1 MIFNYIGNF
10 ALLFC
15 LIISLTIF
23 ITSISSLNNKN
34 FFFKKNLNE
43 LLFFKLFFAVLS
55 FSSLIILFTISEFS
69 NETVLN
75 NSHISKP
82 LFYKISGTWGNHEGS
97 LLLWLLILTFF
108 AFFYFVKSKNRPT
121 DERLLTI
128 MFQEV
133 IILGFLFFLLK
144 ASNPFNIIYPVPKEG
159 LGLNPILQDPLLA
172 IHPPVLYLGY
182 VTTSVVFSSSLAG
195 LIKGNINNL
204 WAKDIKKWVFI
215 SWTFLTLGILL
226 GSIWAYYELGWGGF
240 WFWDPVENI
249 SLMPWLSLTA
259 LVHCV
264 LALEKRSILHS
275 WTVILSIITFTLG
288 ICGTFLVRSGI
299 LNSVHTFANDPERG
313 LYILFFLFFLIF
325 LSILIYFIYE
335 DKFELNNKNLNFYS
349 KETSIILNNWFVMY
363 FLSVILIGTVYPIF
377 LEVLSNE
384 KISVGPPFFNK
395 LIVPFLIPFLIFM
408 SIGPNLKWIKNN
420 NFSKKIKLIIIFI
433 FSIIFSTLIS
443 KFFGN
448 TTLNI
453 TILLAASFYLFIITI
468 KDLIKKGF
476 KNYSQTISH
485 FGFSLLVLSILL
497 NSIFSNEITS
507 NMRVGD
513 EIKFLDKIIK
523 LQKLEN
529 TSGANFLKLIA
540 RFKIEEKNKTEL
552 FLEPEIRIYDKPE
565 TITSEAAIKTDI
577 LKDRFL
583 VINIVKENEYLNV
596 RYQEKPFMLWIWISA
611 ILISLGGIINILKK
625 NEKQIL

>member
-1 MIFNYIGNF
+1 MILNYIGNF
-10 ALLFC
+10 AIIFC
-15 LIISLTIF
+15 LIFSLIIL
-23 ITSISSLNNKN
+23 ITSISSLNNQN
-34 FFFKKNLNE
+34 FFFRKNLKE
-43 LLFFKLFFAVLS
+43 LLFFKFFFALLS
-55 FSSLIILFTISEFS
+55 FYSLVALFINSEFS

-108 AFFYFVKSKNRPT
+108 AFFYFLKSKNRPN

-133 IILGFLFFLLK
+133 VILGFIFFLLK

-182 VTTSVVFSSSLAG
+182 VTTSIVFASSLAA
-195 LIKGNINNL
+195 LICGNINSL
-204 WAKDIKKWVFI
+204 WAKDLRKWVFI

-264 LALEKRSILHS
+264 LVLEKRSIFHS

-325 LSILIYFIYE
+325 LSVLIYFIHE
-335 DKFELNNKNLNFYS
+335 DKFELNNKNINFYT
-349 KETSIILNNWFVMY
+349 KETSIIFNNWFVMY

-395 LIVPFLIPFLIFM
+395 LIIPFLIPFLIFM
-408 SIGPNLKWIKNN
+408 SVGPNLKWIKKNK
-420 NFSKKIKLIIIFI
+420 FSNKFRLIIIFI
-433 FSIIFSTLIS
+433 LSICLSILVS

-453 TILLAASFYLFIITI
+453 TILLAASFYLFITTI
-468 KDLIKKGF
+468 KDFMKKGF

-485 FGFSLLVLSILL
+485 FGFSLLVLSILM
-497 NSIFSNEITS
+497 NSIFSKEITT

-513 EIKFLDKIIK
+513 EIKFSDKIIK

-529 TSGANFLKLIA
+529 TTEANFLKFIA
-540 RFKIEEKNKTEL
+540 YFKIEEKNKTNFVL
-552 FLEPEIRIYDKPE
+552 QPEIRIYDKPE

-577 LKDRFL
+577 FKDRFL
-583 VINIVKENEYLNV
+583 VVNLVKENEYLNV

-611 ILISLGGIINILKK
+611 ILISFGGIINIFKK

>member
-1 MIFNYIGNF
+1 MILNYIGNF

-15 LIISLTIF
+15 LIISLTTF

-34 FFFKKNLNE
+34 SFFKKNLNE
-43 LLFFKLFFAVLS
+43 LLFFKFFFAVLS
-55 FSSLIILFTISEFS
+55 FSSLIILFIISEFS

-97 LLLWLLILTFF
+97 LLLWLLVLTFF
-108 AFFYFVKSKNRPT
+108 AFFYFLNSKNRPT

-144 ASNPFNIIYPVPKEG
+144 ASNPFNIIFPVPKEG

-182 VTTSVVFSSSLAG
+182 VTTSIVFSSSLAG

-325 LSILIYFIYE
+325 LSVFIYFIYE
-335 DKFELNNKNLNFYS
+335 DRFELNNKNLNLYT

-395 LIVPFLIPFLIFM
+395 LIIPFLIPFLIFM

-420 NFSKKIKLIIIFI
+420 YFSKKLKLIIIFI
-433 FSIIFSTLIS
+433 LSIILSTIVS

-448 TTLNI
+448 TALNI

-513 EIKFLDKIIK
+513 EIKFSDKIIK

-529 TSGANFLKLIA
+529 TTEANFLKLIA
-540 RFKIEEKNKTEL
+540 YFKIEEKNKTEL

-577 LKDRFL
+577 FKDRFL
-583 VINIVKENEYLNV
+583 VINLVKENEYLNV

-611 ILISLGGIINILKK
+611 ITISLGGIINIFKK

>member
-1 MIFNYIGNF
+1 MIFNYTGNF
-10 ALLFC
+10 ALFFC
-15 LIISLTIF
+15 LILSLIIF
-23 ITSISSLNNKN
+23 FTSILRLNNKN
-34 FFFKKNLNE
+34 SFFIRNLNE
-43 LLFFKLFFAVLS
+43 LLFFKFFFTLIS
-55 FSSLIILFTISEFS
+55 FSSLIILFVNSEFS

-97 LLLWLLILTFF
+97 LLLWLLILTFC
-108 AFFYFVKSKNRPT
+108 AFFYFLKSKNRSL

-128 MFQEV
+128 IFQEF
-133 IILGFLFFLLK
+133 IIIGFLFFLLK
-144 ASNPFNIIYPVPKEG
+144 ASNPFNIIFPVPNEG
-159 LGLNPILQDPLLA
+159 MGLNPILQDPLLA
-172 IHPPVLYLGY
+172 IHPPILYLGY
-182 VTTSVVFSSSLAG
+182 VSTSIVFSSSLAG
-195 LIKGNINNL
+195 LIKGNINSF
-204 WAKDIKKWVFI
+204 WAKHIKSWVYI

-259 LVHCV
+259 LIHCILV
-264 LALEKRSILHS
+264 LEKRSILHS

-299 LNSVHTFANDPERG
+299 LNSIHTFANDPKRG

-335 DKFELNNKNLNFYS
+335 DKFETNNKNLNFYS
-349 KETSIILNNWFVMY
+349 KDFSIILNNWFVMY

-395 LIVPFLIPFLIFM
+395 LIIPFLIPFLIFM

-420 NFSKKIKLIIIFI
+420 KLSNKLNLIFI
-433 FSIIFSTLIS
+433 FILSIVITIFVSRFYS
-443 KFFGN
+443 SVA
-448 TTLNI
+448 LNI
-453 TILLAASFYLFIITI
+453 TILLAASFYLFFVTI
-468 KDLIKKGF
+468 KDFAKKNY
-476 KNYSQTISH
+476 KNYSQMFSH
-485 FGFSLLVLSILL
+485 FGFSLLVLSILM

-507 NMRVGD
+507 NMQVGD
-513 EIKFLDKIIK
+513 EIKFFDKKIK

-529 TSGANFLKLIA
+529 TKEANFLKLIA
-540 RFKIEEKNKTEL
+540 HFKIEDKDKIEL
-552 FLEPEIRIYDKPE
+552 FFKPEIRIYDKPE

-577 LKDRFL
+577 LRDRFL
-583 VINIVKENEYLNV
+583 VINLVKDNDYLNV
-596 RYQEKPFMLWIWISA
+596 RYQEKSFMIWIWISA
-611 ILISLGGIINILKK
+611 ILISLGGIINIFKK
-625 NEKQIL
+625 NEK

>member
-1 MIFNYIGNF
+1 MILNYIGNF
-10 ALLFC
+10 ALFFC
-15 LIISLTIF
+15 LILSSIIF
-23 ITSISSLNNKN
+23 FTSILVLNNKN
-34 FFFKKNLNE
+34 SFFKRNLNE
-43 LLFFKLFFAVLS
+43 LLFFKFFFTLLS
-55 FSSLIILFTISEFS
+55 FFSLVILFINSEFS

-97 LLLWLLILTFF
+97 LLLWLLILTFC
-108 AFFYFVKSKNRPT
+108 AFFYFLKSKNRPS

-128 MFQEV
+128 IFQEL
-133 IILGFLFFLLK
+133 IIMGFLFFLLK
-144 ASNPFNIIYPVPKEG
+144 ASNPFNIIFPVPDEG
-159 LGLNPILQDPLLA
+159 MGLNPILQDPLLA
-172 IHPPVLYLGY
+172 IHPPILYLGY
-182 VTTSVVFSSSLAG
+182 VSTSIVFSSSLAA
-195 LIKGNINNL
+195 LMKGNINNL
-204 WAKDIKKWVFI
+204 WAKDIKSWVYI

-259 LVHCV
+259 LVHCILV
-264 LALEKRSILHS
+264 LEKRSILHS

-299 LNSVHTFANDPERG
+299 LNSIHTFANDPERG

-325 LSILIYFIYE
+325 LSILIFFIYE
-335 DKFELNNKNLNFYS
+335 DKFETNNKNLNFYS
-349 KETSIILNNWFVMY
+349 KDFSIILNNWFVMY
-363 FLSVILIGTVYPIF
+363 FLSVILIGTIYPIF

-395 LIVPFLIPFLIFM
+395 LIIPFLIPFLIFM

-420 NFSKKIKLIIIFI
+420 KLSNKLNLIFLFILSIVIAI
-433 FSIIFSTLIS
+433 FVF
-443 KFFGN
+443 KFYSN
-448 TTLNI
+448 VTLNI
-453 TILLAASFYLFIITI
+453 TILLAVSFYLFFITI
-468 KDLIKKGF
+468 KDFAKRNY
-476 KNYSQTISH
+476 KNYSQMISH

-497 NSIFSNEITS
+497 NSIFSNEVTS

-513 EIKFLDKIIK
+513 EIKFFDKSIK
-523 LQKLEN
+523 LQRLEN
-529 TSGANFLKLIA
+529 TKEANFLKLIA
-540 RFKIEEKNKTEL
+540 HFKIEDKDKIEL
-552 FLEPEIRIYDKPE
+552 LLKPEIRIYDKPE

-577 LKDRFL
+577 FRDRFL
-583 VINIVKENEYLNV
+583 VVNLVKENDYLNV
-596 RYQEKPFMLWIWISA
+596 RYQEKPFMIWIWISA

-625 NEKQIL
+625 NEK